1 MAVTGKRVGTA
12 GGAKRRR
19 INTATKI
26 AGYDVVVKVSGMGAI
41 SAAVRDYTTDPYF
54 VKKAEAA
61 KEVIEKIGLP
71 KKKYVTE

>member
-1 MAVTGKRVGTA
+1 MGQKDA
-12 GGAKRRR
+12 GSIQRQKLPD
-19 INTATKI
+19 
-26 AGYDVVVKVSGMGAI
+26 DVVVKVSGMGAI